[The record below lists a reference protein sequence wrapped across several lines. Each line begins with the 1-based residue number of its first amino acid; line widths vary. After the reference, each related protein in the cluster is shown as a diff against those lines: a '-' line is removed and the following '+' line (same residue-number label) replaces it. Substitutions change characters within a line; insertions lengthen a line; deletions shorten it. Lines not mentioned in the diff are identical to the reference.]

1 MESKLFLKSKLFWL
15 GAINIIIGILTYISG
30 AINDGSAITLNGV
43 LIVFLRLITT
53 QPVKL
58 K

>member
-1 MESKLFLKSKLFWL
+1 MEAKSILKSKLFWL
-15 GAINIIIGILTYISG
+15 GAVNIIIGILTYISG
-30 AINDGSAITLNGV
+30 ALNDGGAITLNGILIIV
-43 LIVFLRLITT
+43 LRYLTI